1 MQRTLW
7 KLVPRNVAF
16 VTVLPL
22 GPAHRPPPHWRPSNK
37 RQRRKKS
44 IKKTKQE
51 MAQDI
56 GPANVNVRAVSVK
69 CDNPVHRV
77 AMANRVALA
86 GSLKSSASISKTHKQ
101 TKLGLFTC
109 SFASLICSYGHAPRP
124 YLGLLMH
131 ILVKFYD
138 TFKCPFLAW
147 FSADFS
153 LSLSC
158 FFGQS
163 PIY

>member
-22 GPAHRPPPHWRPSNK
+22 GPAHRPTGDLRTK
-37 RQRRKKS
+37 GKGERKVS
-44 IKKTKQE
+44 KKTKQE

-101 TKLGLFTC
+101 TQLSLFTC
-109 SFASLICSYGHAPRP
+109 SFASLICSYGHAPALIWG
-124 YLGLLMH
+124 YLC
-131 ILVKFYD
+131 
-138 TFKCPFLAW
+138 TF
-147 FSADFS
+147 
-153 LSLSC
+153 
-158 FFGQS
+158 
-163 PIY
+163 